1 MQPEAARPPSPSIGP
16 LIETVKSNQLPCDG
30 VKGRRAAIGDC
41 ELLASFNWIG
51 KEKAPTIMVPGL
63 PPVWEPLSQPV
74 QLREDDGEY
83 FRDQNAARFPDHPM
97 EPAVRALLAQRA
109 AFETSDVDIVGCGST
124 LGSLSRFV
132 RGEHKPFR
140 FTVELVGDT
149 VFFIRRENT
158 PDERIVGVR
167 GYGHTFPD
175 AYTKWHREVNGS
187 ESHQRLIRYSFAGL
201 SCVVRFEGDGYLKH
215 LADAADQD
223 SELAE
228 LPELSALRMQKG
240 GRTIPQQ
247 AIFDLKTRSV
257 MRQGEDVLTEE
268 LPRLWISQIPNF
280 VLAFHTRGMFH
291 NEDISVRDV
300 RKEIDAWEKKNQ
312 DALCRLG
319 ALLHKIVDSVKDTPD
334 GKCEVRCREAGVLE
348 IRQQLADAPGALSPA
363 LHKIWTRSHPPSPQ
377 ESDNGAALSGARQ
390 ESSDDEDSGDGVD
403 LAAFSDQESEKDFTA
418 CSDACGYCGRC

>member
-1 MQPEAARPPSPSIGP
+1 MA
-16 LIETVKSNQLPCDG
+16 
-30 VKGRRAAIGDC
+30 
-41 ELLASFNWIG
+41 
-51 KEKAPTIMVPGL
+51 PGL

-74 QLREDDGEY
+74 QLREDDREY

-97 EPAVRALLAQRA
+97 EPAVRALLAQRP
-109 AFETSDVDIVGCGST
+109 AFETFDFDIVGCGRA

-149 VFFIRRENT
+149 MFFVRRENT
-158 PDERIVGVR
+158 PDERIVGIR
-167 GYGHTFPD
+167 GYGHAFPD
-175 AYTKWHREVNGS
+175 AYTEWHPEVRAS
-187 ESHQRLIRYSFAGL
+187 ESHQRLIRYNFAGF

-215 LADAADQD
+215 LADASDQ
-223 SELAE
+223 SNELAG
-228 LPELSALRMQKG
+228 LPELSTLRMQKG
-240 GRTIPQQ
+240 GRIIPQQ

-257 MRQGEDVLTEE
+257 KRQGEDVLTEE
-268 LPRLWISQIPNF
+268 LPRLWITQIPNF
-280 VLAFHTRGMFH
+280 VLAFHTRGMFY

-319 ALLHKIVDSVKDTPD
+319 AMLHKIVDSVKDTPD

-348 IRQQLADAPGALSPA
+348 IRQQLDDAPGALSPD
-363 LHKIWTRSHPPSPQ
+363 LHKIWARSRPSSPQ
-377 ESDNGAALSGARQ
+377 ESDDGTALSGARLEASDGE
-390 ESSDDEDSGDGVD
+390 ESDDGVD

-418 CSDACGYCGRC
+418 CFDACGYCGRC